1 MNALGTSVA
10 FSPLVPWLALY
21 IFAGVGVALVA
32 ATFFLRARGGLTRG
46 LAMALLWLIL
56 ANPSLVVEN
65 RQPLRDIAL
74 VVVDES
80 PSQNIEARDKKTA
93 EALDH
98 VRASLKRLGNIE
110 IRVVRAGIDRNEDGT
125 LMFGAIERA
134 LTDIPRNRLAGVVLI
149 TDGQIHDAPK
159 PNRMLRNIGPLHVL
173 LTGKRGEADRR
184 LEIKNAPAFGLLGK
198 PLAMT
203 LRIDDEAATAGE
215 RAQVTIKRD
224 GVAWKTIT
232 VATNRDVKVALQ
244 LDHRGMTFFELEV
257 AKGRKELTLENNR
270 KVVTVHGVRDRLR
283 VLLISGEPHPGER
296 AWRNLLKSDPG
307 VDLVHFTILRPPEKR
322 DMTPVNELALI
333 SFPVRELFQEKL
345 NQFHLIIFDRYK
357 RRGVIRTRYL
367 QNIADYVRNGGAL
380 MVAAGPAY
388 AGPLSL
394 QNTPIGPLLP
404 SRPTGQVFNQG
415 FRPKR
420 TDLGKRHPVTASLTG
435 SGVGPHPWGRW
446 FRQIEA
452 TRQRGTTL
460 LSGINNSPLLVLDR
474 VGKGRV
480 AQLLSDQGWLWDR
493 GFEGGGPYAE
503 MLRRVAHWLMKEPEL
518 EEESLSAHIQ
528 GKRLT
533 VLRRSLKPINR
544 QVDVTAARQQDRHQA
559 AAQGPRQRHRGR
571 RDDPA
576 APRPVPDHRRQAVG
590 DGRDRLAQRARDGRR
605 AHHRQA
611 ADPGGQRQQR
621 QLHLA
626 GQRRPAGDP
635 DDRFAAR
642 GQRPRR
648 PERPLDRAQAQR
660 RLRRHR
666 HPRRAAAGRPD
677 RPVPRPAAAV
687 AGLAARRPL
696 RPPPAPGAT
705 AMPGLFPTGGSRAND
720 YAGAAFHGRVIAAS

>member
-1 MNALGTSVA
+1 MNAFGTSVA

-21 IFAGVGVALVA
+21 IFAGAGIALVA
-32 ATFFLRARGGLTRG
+32 ASFFLRARGGLVRG
-46 LAMALLWLIL
+46 LAIAVLWLIL

-65 RQPLRDIAL
+65 RQPLRDIAV

-80 PSQNIEARDKKTA
+80 PSQSIEERDKKTA
-93 EALDH
+93 EALAH
-98 VRASLKRLGNIE
+98 VRESLKRIGNVDL
-110 IRVVRAGIDRNEDGT
+110 RVVRAGIDRNEDGT

-134 LTDIPRNRLAGVVLI
+134 LTDIPRNRLAGVMLI
-149 TDGQIHDAPK
+149 TDGQVHDAPL
-159 PNRMLRNIGPLHVL
+159 PGRMLRNIGPLHTL

-184 LEIKNAPAFGLLGK
+184 LDVKNAPAFGLLGK

-203 LRIDDEAATAGE
+203 LRIDDEAASRGE
-215 RAQVTIKRD
+215 RTQITIKRD
-224 GVAWKTIT
+224 GVVWKKIT
-232 VATNRDVKVALQ
+232 VATNRDVKVDLE
-244 LDHRGMTFFELEV
+244 LEHRGTTFFELEV
-257 AKGRKELTLENNR
+257 AEGTKELTLENNR

-345 NQFHLIIFDRYK
+345 DQFHLIIFDRYR

-388 AGPLSL
+388 AGALSL
-394 QNTPIGPLLP
+394 QHTPIGPLLP
-404 SRPTGQVFNQG
+404 GRPNGQVFDQG

-420 TDLGKRHPVTASLTG
+420 TELGIRHPVTASLTG
-435 SGVGPHPWGRW
+435 KGTGPDPWGRW

-452 TRQRGTTL
+452 TRQRGTAL
-460 LSGINNSPLLVLDR
+460 LGGIANNPLLILDR

-503 MLRRVAHWLMKEPEL
+503 MLRRVSHWLMKEPEL
-518 EEESLSAHIQ
+518 EEESLSAQIQ

-533 VLRRSLKPINR
+533 VLRRSLKPIDR
-544 QVDVTAARQQDRHQA
+544 KVDVTLPDGKTVVPLPLKDR
-559 AAQGPRQRHRGR
+559 GDGT
-571 RDDPA
+571 
-576 APRPVPDHRRQAVG
+576 AVG
-590 DGRDRLAQRARDGRR
+590 TMTL
-605 AHHRQA
+605 
-611 ADPGGQRQQR
+611 
-621 QLHLA
+621 
-626 GQRRPAGDP
+626 
-635 DDRFAAR
+635 
-642 GQRPRR
+642 
-648 PERPLDRAQAQR
+648 ERPGLYRITDGKLSAMAAIGSLNAREMADVRTTDGPLKPVVGANTGSFTWMGDDGIPEIRMIDSVRVTSGRGGLSGHWIGLKRNGDYVVTGIRDVPLLIGLIALLIALLPLLLAWR
-660 RLRRHR
+660 RE
-666 HPRRAAAGRPD
+666 GR
-677 RPVPRPAAAV
+677 
-687 AGLAARRPL
+687 
-696 RPPPAPGAT
+696 
-705 AMPGLFPTGGSRAND
+705 
-720 YAGAAFHGRVIAAS
+720 